1 MKDSNLV
8 SQMQS
13 LSYREKLD
21 FLLLLATELRK
32 DEELINE
39 EAYLAQLRNSNQAAH
54 QLMTLL
60 ESEKELQ
67 NV

>member
-8 SQMQS
+8 SQVQS

-21 FLLLLATELRK
+21 LLLLLATELRK
-32 DEELINE
+32 DEEVINE

>member
-1 MKDSNLV
+1 MLLV
-8 SQMQS
+8 
-13 LSYREKLD
+13 
-21 FLLLLATELRK
+21 TELRK
-32 DEELINE
+32 DEEVINE

>member
-13 LSYREKLD
+13 LSYRDKLD

-32 DEELINE
+32 DEEVINE
-39 EAYLAQLRNSNQAAH
+39 EAYLAQLRNSNEAAH

>member
-8 SQMQS
+8 SQVQS

-21 FLLLLATELRK
+21 FLVLLVTELRK
-32 DEELINE
+32 DEEVINE
-39 EAYLAQLRNSNQAAH
+39 EAYLAQLRNSNQVAH

>member
-8 SQMQS
+8 SQVQS

-21 FLLLLATELRK
+21 FLLLLVTELRK
-32 DEELINE
+32 DEEVINE

>member
-1 MKDSNLV
+1 V
-8 SQMQS
+8 QS

-21 FLLLLATELRK
+21 LLLLLATELRK
-32 DEELINE
+32 DEEVINE
-39 EAYLAQLRNSNQAAH
+39 EAYLAQLRNSNQVAH

>member
-8 SQMQS
+8 SQVQS

-32 DEELINE
+32 DEEVINE
-39 EAYLAQLRNSNQAAH
+39 EAYLAQLRNSNEAAH

>member
-8 SQMQS
+8 SQVQS

-21 FLLLLATELRK
+21 FLVLLVTELRK
-32 DEELINE
+32 DEEVINE

>member
-8 SQMQS
+8 SQVQS

-21 FLLLLATELRK
+21 FLVLLVTELRK
-32 DEELINE
+32 DEEVINE
-39 EAYLAQLRNSNQAAH
+39 EAYLAQLRNSNEAAH